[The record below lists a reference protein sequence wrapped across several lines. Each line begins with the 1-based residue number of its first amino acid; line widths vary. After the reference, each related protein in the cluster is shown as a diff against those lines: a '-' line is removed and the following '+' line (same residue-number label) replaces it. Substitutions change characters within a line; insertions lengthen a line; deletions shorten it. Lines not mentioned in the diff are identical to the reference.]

1 MYDKFNIKLISNNKT
16 LAIKSN
22 TSYNLINIDGIEKAE
37 FELNT
42 VFNSHY
48 DGSVVLSK
56 RLKNRFISITADY
69 KGINKESERRKL
81 ISFFNPKNSGV
92 LIISYGDIERA
103 IEYEIEDFNC
113 KLVNINDDLIFTVD
127 LLCPNPYLRNILES
141 KINIALWKGR
151 FKFPLIIPK
160 DVGIIVGLREPS
172 LIVNVNNTGD
182 VKCGIIIEFKAKGSL
197 RNPSLYNVNTRE
209 YIKINKEMVAGEVI
223 KVNTNIG
230 SKKITKVLSGVETN
244 ILNYI
249 DLNSVFL
256 QLDVGDNLFRYDA
269 EENLNNLE
277 VSIYYNPYYL
287 GV

>member
-1 MYDKFNIKLISNNKT
+1 M
-16 LAIKSN
+16 
-22 TSYNLINIDGIEKAE
+22 
-37 FELNT
+37 
-42 VFNSHY
+42 
-48 DGSVVLSK
+48 
-56 RLKNRFISITADY
+56 
-69 KGINKESERRKL
+69 
-81 ISFFNPKNSGV
+81 
-92 LIISYGDIERA
+92 
-103 IEYEIEDFNC
+103 
-113 KLVNINDDLIFTVD
+113 
-127 LLCPNPYLRNILES
+127 RNILES